1 MQFFPPVSQSYT
13 KLCFRYTT
21 LQRGQ
26 FWYQVSF
33 TSSSRQASQLTLWA
47 LHFRALVTALPP
59 CYGALEIVV
68 FDWLIDCLSEGRES
82 PHLRHH
88 VTLTSDLCNRIV
100 VTQWIVTILR
110 ACQVCCDTVNSY
122 HTTCLPGLVEIC
134 QDSKVTVDL
143 YSASLQTHLWCA
155 TASHKLALISASQP
169 VQPGAS
175 TTLWDHRYGLV
186 YHAMYLFTPPAFAGY
201 SVLEISR
208 RTGFL
213 WQVSSHTCLFEG
225 VGVGRQQ

>member
-47 LHFRALVTALPP
+47 LHIRALVTALPP

-68 FDWLIDCLSEGRES
+68 FDWLSIRGEGEPTS
-82 PHLRHH
+82 SASCDLDLWPLQPH
-88 VTLTSDLCNRIV
+88 
-100 VTQWIVTILR
+100 
-110 ACQVCCDTVNSY
+110 CCDTVNSY

-143 YSASLQTHLWCA
+143 YSASSLQTHLWCA

-213 WQVSSHTCLFEG
+213 WQVSSHTCLFG
-225 VGVGRQQ
+225 VWGWGGNNKAMHGNLC

>member
-1 MQFFPPVSQSYT
+1 MAHNFHGIFSSGITIIHKIVFPVYNTTERTVLVPGIFHLILQTSITAHIVSPS
-13 KLCFRYTT
+13 L
-21 LQRGQ
+21 
-26 FWYQVSF
+26 
-33 TSSSRQASQLTLWA
+33 SR
-47 LHFRALVTALPP
+47 P
-59 CYGALEIVV
+59 CNGFAAVLRRVRNCRV
-68 FDWLIDCLSEGRES
+68 WLIDWLSIRGEGEPTS
-82 PHLRHH
+82 SASCDLDLWPLQPH
-88 VTLTSDLCNRIV
+88 
-100 VTQWIVTILR
+100 
-110 ACQVCCDTVNSY
+110 CCDTVNSY
-122 HTTCLPGLVEIC
+122 HTMCLPGLVEIC

-213 WQVSSHTCLFEG
+213 WQVSLHTCLFG
-225 VGVGRQQ
+225 VWGWGGNNKAMHGNLC

>member
-1 MQFFPPVSQSYT
+1 MAHNFHAIFSSGITIIHKIVFPVYNTTERTVLVPGIFHLILQTSITAHIVSPSHSRPCNGFAAVLRRVRNCRVWLIVYP
-13 KLCFRYTT
+13 
-21 LQRGQ
+21 RGGRAHI
-26 FWYQVSF
+26 FGIMWPWP
-33 TSSSRQASQLTLWA
+33 LTFA
-47 LHFRALVTALPP
+47 TAL
-59 CYGALEIVV
+59 L
-68 FDWLIDCLSEGRES
+68 W
-82 PHLRHH
+82 
-88 VTLTSDLCNRIV
+88 
-100 VTQWIVTILR
+100 
-110 ACQVCCDTVNSY
+110 

-143 YSASLQTHLWCA
+143 YSASSLQTHLWCA

-213 WQVSSHTCLFEG
+213 WQVSSHTCLFG
-225 VGVGRQQ
+225 VWGWGGNNKAMHGNLC